1 MAILMPSFILFLKN
15 NGGKPMKKIL
25 VIVVL
30 LAFIVACAPE
40 PASYEREEVKVDV
53 PDQGDK
59 ETLKKTEGVQAKPET
74 GRTPP
79 AYTPPSEKITYE
91 DPKKEETEEV
101 SLEKKKLDPAIKDLL
116 DRSETKVKSYSFLYR
131 GPESNNVAKDTYY
144 YLFKDSKLS
153 KIKIKKY
160 EEDYYIRANESTHIY
175 ASLQDNKAIGCCEV
189 LSRCLSENVDNTNNA
204 VEFALDEITLP
215 RAPHEWLLEIPEN
228 ATVRGTETLQGQTVT
243 TITYT
248 KNGYDWEM
256 KINSVYGMPQL
267 VISRANDEIVEEYQ
281 FDDCIYNDVRE
292 SDFVAPCLT

>member
-1 MAILMPSFILFLKN
+1 
-15 NGGKPMKKIL
+15 
-25 VIVVL
+25 
-30 LAFIVACAPE
+30 
-40 PASYEREEVKVDV
+40 
-53 PDQGDK
+53 
-59 ETLKKTEGVQAKPET
+59 
-74 GRTPP
+74 
-79 AYTPPSEKITYE
+79 
-91 DPKKEETEEV
+91 
-101 SLEKKKLDPAIKDLL
+101 
-116 DRSETKVKSYSFLYR
+116 
-131 GPESNNVAKDTYY
+131 
-144 YLFKDSKLS
+144 
-153 KIKIKKY
+153 
-160 EEDYYIRANESTHIY
+160 
-175 ASLQDNKAIGCCEV
+175 V